1 MKICLTSVSENLDAE
16 IDPRFGRCKY
26 FIVADPKSMTFKS
39 IPNIANTS
47 GSGAGIQAAQTLA
60 NENVSILI
68 TGNVGPKAFQ
78 ALSMGGI
85 KIITGVS
92 GKVREAIE
100 KYNNGLLSATNQ
112 PTVGEHFG
120 LKNY

>member
-1 MKICLTSVSENLDAE
+1 MKICLTSVSDNLDAE
-16 IDPRFGRCKY
+16 IDPRFGRCQY
-26 FIVADPKSMTFKS
+26 FIIITLESMNFKS
-39 IPNIANTS
+39 IPNLANTS

-60 NENVSILI
+60 NENVHTLI
-68 TGNVGPKAFQ
+68 TGNVGPKAFH
-78 ALSMGGI
+78 ALSMAGI

-100 KYNNGLLSATNQ
+100 KYNNGLLSVTNQ

-120 LKNY
+120 LNK